1 LDRVK
6 RGCSKAE
13 VEEFKAAALR
23 QASEV
28 ASEAEDSECDSDGA
42 ESSESQVAAADPYM
56 ATADLDAIARQEAED
71 EAALAELA
79 NLQGL
84 EEAEPSMPPPSSVSS
99 HKRRKTSSEGLAP
112 AEGSGP
118 ASEPVEPEKD
128 AETESEESSE
138 SSSNSDSEEGEEE
151 EDAEEDIEEAGD
163 EAEEAADPPE
173 EGAEDAGGST
183 LQLYKL
189 GARCCTVMI
198 HRVGG
203 SESSLQSRRLDIDQ
217 RVRLEHCR
225 KHLQWAGDLATVWHF
240 AATDPREK
248 VAWEAL
254 CNYFVSRKR
263 IGLAELD
270 ATTVYVVPPDDGF
283 LSELGLPAAPGS
295 LAGSLLALQVPNY
308 DSEEAARGEADVEA
322 PKEAEAKESE
332 GDASKEAASEGEPSG
347 VEA

>member
-1 LDRVK
+1 
-6 RGCSKAE
+6 
-13 VEEFKAAALR
+13 
-23 QASEV
+23 
-28 ASEAEDSECDSDGA
+28 
-42 ESSESQVAAADPYM
+42 
-56 ATADLDAIARQEAED
+56 
-71 EAALAELA
+71 
-79 NLQGL
+79 
-84 EEAEPSMPPPSSVSS
+84 
-99 HKRRKTSSEGLAP
+99 
-112 AEGSGP
+112 
-118 ASEPVEPEKD
+118 
-128 AETESEESSE
+128 
-138 SSSNSDSEEGEEE
+138 
-151 EDAEEDIEEAGD
+151 
-163 EAEEAADPPE
+163 
-173 EGAEDAGGST
+173 
-183 LQLYKL
+183 
-189 GARCCTVMI
+189 MI